1 MRIKTALF
9 ATLASV
15 VTLTGCATKDKFI
28 NYNKTAEYMPSIIL
42 DVLPDTVACERIN
55 IEHKPFQTQCH
66 QVKIQGQD
74 EIIVLK
80 ANIKGF
86 TPAVGTSYV
95 IDVRQV
101 PVPKV
106 SGKPM
111 QPIWVLNKI
120 LSQQ

>member
-1 MRIKTALF
+1 MKKALF
-9 ATLASV
+9 ALASV
-15 VTLTGCATKDKFI
+15 ATVALTGCAVKEPNI
-28 NYNKTAEYMPSIIL
+28 NYARTAEYIPSIFV
-42 DVLPDTVACERIN
+42 DVLPERVACERIN
-55 IEHKPFQTQCH
+55 VEHKPYQTTCA
-66 QVKIQGQD
+66 QVRIQGQE

-86 TPAVGTSYV
+86 NPVEGTSYV

-106 SGKPM
+106 SGEPM

-120 LSQQ
+120 LSQK

>member
-1 MRIKTALF
+1 MKKTLVALTAL
-9 ATLASV
+9 LALS
-15 VTLTGCATKDKFI
+15 GCAVKEKHT
-28 NYNKTAEYMPSIIL
+28 NWNKTAEYIPSIL
-42 DVLPDTVACERIN
+42 VDVLPETVACERIN
-55 IEHKPFQTQCH
+55 MEHKPYNTECH
-66 QVKIQGQD
+66 QVRIQGQED
-74 EIIVLK
+74 IIVLK

-86 TPAVGTSYV
+86 TPVKGTSYV

-106 SGKPM
+106 SGEPM

>member
-9 ATLASV
+9 VTLAST
-15 VTLTGCATKDKFI
+15 VTLFGCAIKEKHT
-28 NYNKTAEYMPSIIL
+28 NWNKTAEYIPSIIV

-86 TPAVGTSYV
+86 TPVKGTSYV

-106 SGKPM
+106 SGEPM